1 MRLLLLFL
9 IVPILEIV
17 VFIGVNNYIGLIY
30 TIILVLLTATIGTL
44 IVKRQGFQVISNF
57 RNQVVTQTGNP
68 LILLVNGFI
77 ILVAGVLLLT
87 PGFITDSFG
96 FSLLIPKLRGIII
109 KEAIKRIK
117 PQTTD
122 LKVDYEINL

>member
-122 LKVDYEINL
+122 FKVDYDAT

>member
-57 RNQVVTQTGNP
+57 RNQVVTQTGSP
-68 LILLVNGFI
+68 LILLINGFI
-77 ILVAGVLLLT
+77 ILIAGVLLLT

-109 KEAIKRIK
+109 REAIKRIK
-117 PQTTD
+117 PQNTD
-122 LKVDYEINL
+122 FKVDYEINL

>member
-44 IVKRQGFQVISNF
+44 IVKRQGFQAISNF
-57 RNQVVTQTGNP
+57 RNQIVTQTGNP
-68 LILLVNGFI
+68 LILLINGFI

-96 FSLLIPKLRGIII
+96 FSLLIPKLRDVIIR
-109 KEAIKRIK
+109 EAIKRIK
-117 PQTTD
+117 PQNTD
-122 LKVDYEINL
+122 FKVDYEINL

>member
-44 IVKRQGFQVISNF
+44 IVKRQGFQVKSITRVIFDWISGW
-57 RNQVVTQTGNP
+57 VGGSVATEMTHVTLSISMVG
-68 LILLVNGFI
+68 
-77 ILVAGVLLLT
+77 
-87 PGFITDSFG
+87 
-96 FSLLIPKLRGIII
+96 
-109 KEAIKRIK
+109 
-117 PQTTD
+117 
-122 LKVDYEINL
+122 

>member
-1 MRLLLLFL
+1 
-9 IVPILEIV
+9 
-17 VFIGVNNYIGLIY
+17 
-30 TIILVLLTATIGTL
+30 
-44 IVKRQGFQVISNF
+44 
-57 RNQVVTQTGNP
+57 
-68 LILLVNGFI
+68 
-77 ILVAGVLLLT
+77 VLLLT

-122 LKVDYEINL
+122 FKVDYEINL

>member
-9 IVPILEIV
+9 IVPILEII
-17 VFIGVNNYIGLIY
+17 VFIGVNENIGLLY
-30 TIILVLLTATIGTL
+30 TIILILLTATIGTL
-44 IVKRQGFQVISNF
+44 IVKRQGFQAISSF
-57 RNQVVTQTGNP
+57 RNQIVTQTGNP
-68 LILLVNGFI
+68 LILLINGFI

-96 FSLLIPKLRGIII
+96 FSLLIPKLRNVII

-117 PQTTD
+117 PQNAD
-122 LKVDYEINL
+122 FKVDYDINL

>member
-109 KEAIKRIK
+109 REAIKRIK
-117 PQTTD
+117 PQNTD
-122 LKVDYEINL
+122 FKVDYEINL